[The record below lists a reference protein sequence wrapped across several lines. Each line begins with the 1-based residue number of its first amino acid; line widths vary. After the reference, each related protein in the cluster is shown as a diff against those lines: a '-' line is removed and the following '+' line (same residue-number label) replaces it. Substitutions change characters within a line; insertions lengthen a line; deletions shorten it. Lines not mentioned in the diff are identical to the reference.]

1 MSDFDIFK
9 DLGITAEDMQKLEAR
24 EKELAGTRKPTEK
37 YALSIAVEA
46 AIEKLAKEL
55 DGEIQIEHVDSL
67 DMVRIIRVED
77 IALMDGYV
85 FPIFKA
91 IINSVDAFMVEYDE
105 LQPEILMLWFI
116 IRDVFTYDES
126 AN

>member
-9 DLGITAEDMQKLEAR
+9 DLGITAEDMEKLEAR

-37 YALSIAVEA
+37 YALAIAVEA
-46 AIEKLAKEL
+46 AIEKLVKDL
-55 DGEIQIEHVDSL
+55 DGEIQIEHADSL

-77 IALMDGYV
+77 MALMDGKR

-91 IINSVDAFMVEYDE
+91 IINSVDMFMVEYDE
-105 LQPEILMLWFI
+105 LQPEILMLWFT
-116 IRDVFTYDES
+116 IRDVFTYDTA

>member
-9 DLGITAEDMQKLEAR
+9 DLGITAEDMQQVEAR
-24 EKELAGTRKPTEK
+24 EKELAGTRKPTKK
-37 YALSIAVEA
+37 YELAIAVEA

-55 DGEIQIEHVDSL
+55 DGEIQIEHADSL

>member
-9 DLGITAEDMQKLEAR
+9 DLGITAEDMQKFEAR

-37 YALSIAVEA
+37 YELAIAVEA
-46 AIEKLAKEL
+46 AIEKLAENV
-55 DGEIQIEHVDSL
+55 GGYVINEHEDSLAFVRQLKVESAAVFGNKSLPLLRVILTNVDSFSVEVDDL
-67 DMVRIIRVED
+67 D
-77 IALMDGYV
+77 
-85 FPIFKA
+85 
-91 IINSVDAFMVEYDE
+91 SE
-105 LQPEILMLWFI
+105 LIVLHFI

>member
-9 DLGITAEDMQKLEAR
+9 DLGITAEDMQKFEAR

-37 YALSIAVEA
+37 YALAIAVEA

-55 DGEIQIEHVDSL
+55 DGEIQIEHADSL

-77 IALMDGYV
+77 MALMDGYV

-91 IINSVDAFMVEYDE
+91 IINSVDMFMVEYDE
-105 LQPEILMLWFI
+105 LQPEILMLWFT